1 MARVID
7 VLERRGSYLISTD
20 KTRLDVD
27 LIHRWLSTESY
38 WAIGRTRDVVE
49 RSIANAICFG
59 IYDGDAQVGFAR
71 VITDEATFAWLGDV
85 FVVEAYR
92 GRGLS
97 KWLVETIVAQ
107 PALRDLRLFVLGT
120 RDAHGLY
127 QRYGGFEPLHAPERW
142 LARVKSS

>member
-142 LARVKSS
+142 LARVKFP